1 MSHCLVIKVLSFLS
15 LRQLV
20 YFITSFFVCQELF
33 SSFFKLFRCSFKQF
47 ALSLTACLLYHT
59 QKGLSTS
66 FLTFFKVF
74 QVVSS
79 KESFLCDS
87 QINLPLSSASVNC
100 FFYKFLTLIFCSI
113 AIYLLPSKIKLLTIN
128 EQISNFAQ
136 YNSEYTD
143 IKEMRYFI

>member
-1 MSHCLVIKVLSFLS
+1 MSHCLVIKVLCFLS

-87 QINLPLSSASVNC
+87 QINLPLSSDPVNC
-100 FFYKFLTLIFCSI
+100 FFAYFVAVFFIFCH
-113 AIYLLPSKIKLLTIN
+113 
-128 EQISNFAQ
+128 
-136 YNSEYTD
+136 
-143 IKEMRYFI
+143 YFFCHILSQHVFICFL

>member
-1 MSHCLVIKVLSFLS
+1 MSHCLVIKVLCFLS
-15 LRQLV
+15 LRQLI

-100 FFYKFLTLIFCSI
+100 FFHNLSVQSVNNNLEQQAQVIFANRFLSLATLF
-113 AIYLLPSKIKLLTIN
+113 TID
-128 EQISNFAQ
+128 SPLNF
-136 YNSEYTD
+136 T
-143 IKEMRYFI
+143 

>member
-74 QVVSS
+74 QVISS

-87 QINLPLSSASVNC
+87 QINLPLFFASVNC
-100 FFYKFLTLIFCSI
+100 FFSNNTKNKKMCFTV
-113 AIYLLPSKIKLLTIN
+113 LPLRETEPLQPFQSASL
-128 EQISNFAQ
+128 
-136 YNSEYTD
+136 
-143 IKEMRYFI
+143 